1 MSIQSSVGGLIGK
14 GTGVL
19 DAGNNDTVV
28 QIWGL
33 WHFQAATNFGTNV
46 SVQMLGQDCGD
57 FTVASDGSVQV
68 PFFGS
73 SAGGNIGVVKL
84 ADVQT
89 YTGVYDIQQTTPLQ
103 LTIANVTTFVDIP
116 IVIGRAYVT
125 QGQRLR
131 AASAEDIRSPTGP
144 ALGKVR
150 RTHQFAALVVDAVK
164 VQFGTSL
171 TPSPLGNMDYAL
183 MQVQGDQGGALTVG
197 QSYTGVYRGTVE
209 APGDFDDMF
218 CWQVDRPWPFTL
230 TAVSSFLVSED
241 RLDEQR

>member
-1 MSIQSSVGGLIGK
+1 MTIGTSVGGMVAE
-14 GTGVL
+14 GTGAL
-19 DAGNNDTVV
+19 DGNGNDTVV

-33 WHFQAATNFGTNV
+33 WHFNATTNLGTTV

-57 FTVASDGSVQV
+57 FTVASDGSVKV
-68 PFFGS
+68 PLQGTTFAGS
-73 SAGGNIGVVKL
+73 TGVVKL
-84 ADVQT
+84 TDIVT
-89 YTGVYDIQQTTPLQ
+89 YSGVYDIQQSTPLH
-103 LTIANVTTFVDIP
+103 LTIANVSTFLNIP
-116 IVIGRAYVT
+116 IVIGRAFVS

-131 AASAEDIRSPTGP
+131 AATAEDIRSPTGP

-171 TPSPLGNMDYAL
+171 TPTPLGNMDYAV
-183 MQVQGDQGGALTVG
+183 MQLQGDQGGTLGVG
-197 QSYTGVYRGTVE
+197 QTYTGVYRGTVE

-218 CWQVDRPWPFTL
+218 CWQVDRPWPFTI

-241 RLDEQR
+241 RLDEQK